1 MTRRFMISTPLLEK
15 DLSLYPS
22 ICYKPGDKFS
32 QLLSTLDLN
41 QPGIYVVLEASG
53 SSVDW
58 LLDPSRIVY
67 VGKAK
72 VLSKRVG
79 VSSHH
84 AIGSLRYLDISF
96 KISFLYC
103 AESELAALEAEVI
116 KALQPQWNV
125 NHNSQEAIAPQK
137 VYGLLPYIIK
147 HKGDT
152 SLALESYAIDH
163 PVFTEFI
170 GFSSL
175 MTLINSHKYHDI
187 ITYKEFGEALLVIQ
201 EKLKGATKTSPIT
214 TDLGVFT
221 SFEDYLRQYY
231 YENPASKV
239 KKTQARKYMFLAKH
253 WYVAEAIKLFDEQGC
268 YRLEAT
274 LKVIRWALEKEEAG
288 YNLEDLD
295 HSQFFAELY
304 AKKEPKQQSPYMEEL
319 ISLRAEV
326 DRLRVENELLKAQF
340 KTYRLPA
347 LEESFAL

>member
-1 MTRRFMISTPLLEK
+1 MIYNSSQYDPASIELE
-15 DLSLYPS
+15 
-22 ICYKPGDKFS
+22 F
-32 QLLSTLDLN
+32 
-41 QPGIYVVLEASG
+41 
-53 SSVDW
+53 VD
-58 LLDPSRIVY
+58 D
-67 VGKAK
+67 
-72 VLSKRVG
+72 
-79 VSSHH
+79 
-84 AIGSLRYLDISF
+84 
-96 KISFLYC
+96 
-103 AESELAALEAEVI
+103 
-116 KALQPQWNV
+116 
-125 NHNSQEAIAPQK
+125 
-137 VYGLLPYIIK
+137 LPYFMNSDEISVYISEYHILGANK
-147 HKGDT
+147 LKEGQEEFKQSQQHRLT
-152 SLALESYAIDH
+152 SLIR
-163 PVFTEFI
+163 
-170 GFSSL
+170 
-175 MTLINSHKYHDI
+175 
-187 ITYKEFGEALLVIQ
+187 YKEFGEALLVIQ
-201 EKLKGATKTSPIT
+201 EKLKGATKTSSIT